1 METAIAPQ
9 SRKIELHDGD
19 ETPSLVEE
27 IIFEEILPKLPVKS
41 LLKFRCVAKSWCSL
55 IGSKRFIKA
64 HLNNSIKSSTSSH
77 HRIFFKALGGFKQC
91 SLPSFDKPLTTYSI
105 TYNADFGIY
114 FKYKSLCLV
123 GCCDGLVCFLIN
135 KRRYVLWNPATKKT
149 YFLPDVVESIVLHGF
164 GFDES
169 NHDYKVFYT
178 NVASGCSCKVY
189 SLKTNSWKAIE
200 LRFYFAGSEYA
211 GTHVCGKL
219 HWCVYDMWMIVTF
232 DLNSHVEGV
241 VGLPRCTEGMFCQRL
256 GVLRGCLSAHMFHPN
271 GDLDVWLMK
280 EYGVTDSWEKV
291 ATVSFCNDLRND
303 SIPIPLAIG
312 PNDLRNDSIPIP
324 LAIGPN
330 GEILLIYQSNF
341 LIYNPKCD
349 VYQRA
354 QITGRYLQFHDMGMY
369 IESLVSV
376 APDAEE
382 ES

>member
-9 SRKIELHDGD
+9 SRKIELHDGE

-41 LLKFRCVAKSWCSL
+41 LLIFRCVAKSWCSL

-64 HLNNSIKSSTSSH
+64 HLNNSIKSSTSAH

-91 SLPSFDKPLTTYSI
+91 SLPSFDKPLTTDSI
-105 TYNADFGIY
+105 TYNADFGID

-149 YFLPDVVESIVLHGF
+149 YNLPDFDSDMTRPASIVLHGF

-178 NVASGCSCKVY
+178 KSGCMCKVY
-189 SLKTNSWKAIE
+189 SSRTNSWKAIE
-200 LRFYFAGSEYA
+200 LRFHFAGSEYA
-211 GTHVCGKL
+211 GTYVCGKL
-219 HWCVYDMWMIVTF
+219 HWCVYDLWLIVTF
-232 DLNSHVEGV
+232 DLNNHVEGV
-241 VGLPRCTEGMFCQRL
+241 VGLPSCTEGKFCQRL
-256 GVLRGCLSAHMFHPN
+256 GVLRGCLSAHVFHPN

-291 ATVSFCNDLRND
+291 TTVSFCNDLRND
-303 SIPIPLAIG
+303 A
-312 PNDLRNDSIPIP
+312 IPIP

-330 GEILLIYQSNF
+330 GEILLIYQSSF

-349 VYQRA
+349 VYQCA
-354 QITGRYLQFHDMGMY
+354 QITGRYLQFCDMGMY

-376 APDAEE
+376 APDAEK